1 MRPRIDRT
9 GQKFGNLLVLGL
21 VGKNPHN
28 QYMWRCRCECGKE
41 INVPTHNLT
50 TGNTRS
56 CGCKRHN
63 STYWRNEGK
72 HRHKIPK
79 WLGLTKKD

>member
-9 GQKFGNLLVLGL
+9 GNTYGFLSVLGL
-21 VGKNPHN
+21 VGKNHHN
-28 QYMWRCRCECGKE
+28 QYLWRCRCVCGKE

-56 CGCKRHN
+56 CGCKRHEP
-63 STYWRNEGK
+63 SHWRNKERNQ
-72 HRHKIPK
+72 HNVPE
-79 WLGLTKKD
+79 WLGVSKD